1 MRNPLNYLALFG
13 LLLWLAWM
21 NYETRHPMPSVD
33 VSVYEYR
40 IDSMKNAM
48 SHLEARRD
56 TIIERVVS
64 VQVKWRERLVEVR
77 KTAPNDS
84 IKVPITTPLE
94 LDSCREV
101 GIALM
106 ERIEATD
113 EIVYLYAEKNE
124 IMTKQVD
131 VLSNEIQNKNRE
143 LQKNKNRA
151 RVAHT
156 VTALLTAGL
165 VIIAL

>member
-1 MRNPLNYLALFG
+1 
-13 LLLWLAWM
+13 
-21 NYETRHPMPSVD
+21 
-33 VSVYEYR
+33 
-40 IDSMKNAM
+40 
-48 SHLEARRD
+48 
-56 TIIERVVS
+56 
-64 VQVKWRERLVEVR
+64 
-77 KTAPNDS
+77 
-84 IKVPITTPLE
+84 
-94 LDSCREV
+94 
-101 GIALM
+101 M

-124 IMTKQVD
+124 IMTKQIG

-156 VTALLTAGL
+156 VTALLAAGL

>member
-1 MRNPLNYLALFG
+1 MKNAVNYLALIG
-13 LLLWLAWM
+13 IALWLMWM
-21 NYETRHPMPSVD
+21 NYEARHPTPSVD
-33 VSVYEYR
+33 VSFYQER
-40 IDSMKNAM
+40 IDSMQNEM